1 MRVTA
6 RLTSPA
12 DVGVVLQQARLER
25 GLSQA
30 ELAAEVGF
38 PQSVISQMESGQSS
52 AYLRRLLR
60 LAGATVIDLRASLEA
75 DDAPGGLTLWH
86 RYRHAGRGSS
96 HVRLHRDLGGARE
109 VRVGESGAVDDYP
122 AGDAGPSPPRRTP
135 AQLVH
140 RAAAGG

>member
-38 PQSVISQMESGQSS
+38 PQSVISQMESGQST

-60 LAGATVIDLRASLEA
+60 LAGATGIDLRASWEA
-75 DDAPGGLTLWH
+75 DDAPGG
-86 RYRHAGRGSS
+86 
-96 HVRLHRDLGGARE
+96 
-109 VRVGESGAVDDYP
+109 
-122 AGDAGPSPPRRTP
+122 
-135 AQLVH
+135 
-140 RAAAGG
+140 